1 MKRLHY
7 LVILLA
13 WVLWIRTQGPAV
25 NDWTGVS
32 GFATEQQ
39 CLANLKEKLDTWKQ
53 FKDAKFA
60 KNIVTF
66 TGNNTTMTY
75 QCLHDSEDPRTAKG
89 QTKGA
94 R

>member
-7 LVILLA
+7 LVILLG

-25 NDWTGVS
+25 DDWTGS
-32 GFATEQQ
+32 GGFTTEQQ

-60 KNIVTF
+60 KNAVTF
-66 TGNNTTMTY
+66 TGNNTTMSY
-75 QCLHDSEDPRTAKG
+75 QCLTDSEDPRKAPP
-89 QTKGA
+89 KGA